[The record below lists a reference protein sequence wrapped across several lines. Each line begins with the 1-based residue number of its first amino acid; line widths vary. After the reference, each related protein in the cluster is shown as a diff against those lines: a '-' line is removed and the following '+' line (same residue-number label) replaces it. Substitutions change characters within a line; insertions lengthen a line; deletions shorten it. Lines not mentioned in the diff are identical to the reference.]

1 MGWVYLVG
9 ERLDE
14 MNDERNRQDRRPL
27 DWGDVARLTGLNS
40 ALLRNLENNSELRA
54 TNTRFLDSLCR
65 FFACGMDDL
74 LKMVPEGPSEADHG
88 RIDELLGRDTDHDS
102 RSEFHVDML
111 YGQEAQRWWREHR
124 DEYRPPIRLR

>member
-14 MNDERNRQDRRPL
+14 MNAERNRQDRRPL
-27 DWGDVARLTGLNS
+27 NWEDVARLTGIHA

-65 FFACGMDDL
+65 FFVCGTNDL
-74 LKMVPEGPSEADHG
+74 LQMAPPGPTQTDHG
-88 RIDELLGRDTDHDS
+88 QIDEFLQRDPVRELLPDYHIN
-102 RSEFHVDML
+102 VL
-111 YGQEAQRWWREHR
+111 YGDEAQHWWREHR
-124 DEYRPPIRLR
+124 DEFRPPIRRR